1 MIEDSNPPSAA
12 GTWGSEHR
20 KPLLVYKTTT
30 PGDTYSLRA
39 KMALDE
45 AASGPFARFQ
55 EVRKKNPMLLS
66 CNENLVKMNFNLD
79 ESDQNA
85 KLSITTTNRSMNVRV
100 QMPSYSSTTK
110 C

>member
-30 PGDTYSLRA
+30 SGDTYSLRSKLA
-39 KMALDE
+39 FDV
-45 AASGPFARFQ
+45 AASDPFARFQ
-55 EVRKKNPMLLS
+55 DVRKKNPMLLS
-66 CNENLVKMNFNLD
+66 CNENLAKMNFNLE

-85 KLSITTTNRSMNVRV
+85 RLSMNTTNRSMNVSLSL
-100 QMPSYSSTTK
+100 PS
-110 C
+110 